1 MQGKQD
7 QFTMLKLSPSL
18 TQSDLR
24 LDRHA
29 LRMLLQ
35 RNLIASAM
43 HIFVAGLVAFVM
55 ASSVPVWRAVFFFL
69 LITSAIL
76 FQMAIARRHAEDAWS
91 DESFVS
97 IRRQFDV
104 SAIVV
109 GCMWG
114 FAGFCLFP
122 AGEPAKQ
129 LFLTFVMGGM
139 SLSAVGTQGM
149 RLLTC
154 YASIIPGM
162 TPLAVRYVMEPGSTG
177 LISGGLIF
185 AYIIVLVSL
194 ARKIND
200 FMLRAFKLQ
209 IEKDGLLQDLQAQ
222 AVEIEN
228 AKAEAEEANL
238 SKSRFLAQASH
249 DLRQPLH
256 AINLFIESL
265 PEAKTKAEEER
276 IIARVRQSLDVLT
289 KLFDSLLDV
298 TLLDTGGINIRTQ
311 VFRPTDIIREVVRD
325 FALVAEACSVE
336 LKVAPSSLAVKAD
349 PVLTR
354 RMLQNL
360 ISNAIRHSE
369 GGTVLIGCRRRGGM
383 VSIDVI
389 DNGAGIA
396 VADQTRVFSEFTR
409 LDSVRMGTE
418 SSPGLGLGLSIV
430 KRVADQLGL
439 HVHLI
444 SKPSKGSVFSIRG
457 FQRAKLDEAPARSR
471 PRPTPAG
478 LVDGASLF
486 VLDDDFDTLE
496 ATKLLLERWGCRVQ
510 ISQDWSDAMT
520 AEFDV
525 LICDYELSVE
535 VSGIDVVKRLRAKD
549 PNVAAVMI
557 SGNTSKDLRLAAEQ
571 LAIPLLHKPIR
582 PAQLRSALLNSLTRS
597 NEAA

>member
-1 MQGKQD
+1 
-7 QFTMLKLSPSL
+7 
-18 TQSDLR
+18 
-24 LDRHA
+24 
-29 LRMLLQ
+29 MLLG

-55 ASSVPVWRAVFFFL
+55 VGAVPIWRGVVFFV
-69 LITSAIL
+69 LISSTIT
-76 FQMAIARRHAEDAWS
+76 FQIVLAKRHADDAWS
-91 DESFVS
+91 DTVF
-97 IRRQFDV
+97 IRLQRQFDI
-104 SAIVV
+104 SAIIV
-109 GCMWG
+109 GGMWG

-122 AGEPAKQ
+122 ADDPAKQ

-149 RLLTC
+149 RLVTC
-154 YASIIPGM
+154 YSSIIPGM
-162 TPLAVRYVMEPGSTG
+162 TPLAVRYLLEPGNTG

-209 IEKDGLLQDLQAQ
+209 IEKDGLLQDVQAQ
-222 AVEIEN
+222 SIEIER

-298 TLLDTGGINIRTQ
+298 TLLDTGGINVRKQ
-311 VFRPTDIIREVVRD
+311 AFRPTDIIQEVARD
-325 FALVAEACSVE
+325 FALVAEACNVNLRVVPSALSV
-336 LKVAPSSLAVKAD
+336 AAD

-360 ISNAIRHSE
+360 VSNAIRHTE
-369 GGTVLIGCRRRGGM
+369 GGSVLIGCRRHNGT
-383 VSIDVI
+383 VSIDVV

-396 VADQTRVFSEFTR
+396 RVDQARVFSEFTR
-409 LDSVRMGTE
+409 LDSVRMGSE
-418 SSPGLGLGLSIV
+418 SAPGLGLGLSIV

-439 HVHLI
+439 TVHL
-444 SKPSKGSVFSIRG
+444 SSQLHKGSVFSIRG
-457 FQRAKLDEAPARSR
+457 FERVDDAQTPDPQRSKPVAS
-471 PRPTPAG
+471 G
-478 LVDGASLF
+478 LVAGAALF
-486 VLDDDFDTLE
+486 VLDDDADTLE
-496 ATKLLLERWGCRVQ
+496 ATKLLLERWGCEVQ
-510 ISQDWSDAMT
+510 TSQDWRV
-520 AEFDV
+520 AEQARFDV
-525 LICDYELSVE
+525 LICDYELSVD
-535 VSGIDVVKRLRAKD
+535 VSGIDVVKRLRAND
-549 PNVAAVMI
+549 PKLAAVMI
-557 SGNTSKDLRLAAEQ
+557 SGNTSKELRSSAEE

-597 NEAA
+597 NETA

>member
-1 MQGKQD
+1 M
-7 QFTMLKLSPSL
+7 FKLTAPA
-18 TQSDLR
+18 TPSDLKV
-24 LDRHA
+24 DRHA
-29 LRMLLQ
+29 LRMLLE

-55 ASSVPVWRAVFFFL
+55 IGAVPIWRSLFFFFL
-69 LITSAIL
+69 ISAAIIFQIL
-76 FQMAIARRHAEDAWS
+76 LAQRHAKADWQDED
-91 DESFVS
+91 FIS

-104 SAIVV
+104 SAVLV
-109 GCMWG
+109 GSMWG

-122 AGEPAKQ
+122 SGDPAKQ

-162 TPLAVRYVMEPGSTG
+162 TPLAVRYLLEPGAMSW
-177 LISGGLIF
+177 ISGGLIF
-185 AYIIVLVSL
+185 AYIVVLVSL

-209 IEKDGLLQDLQAQ
+209 IEKDGLLADVQAQ
-222 AVEIEN
+222 AEEIER

-298 TLLDTGGINIRTQ
+298 TLLDTGGINVRKQT
-311 VFRPTDIIREVVRD
+311 FRPTDIIREVARD
-325 FALVAEACSVE
+325 FALVAEACNVE
-336 LKVAPSSLAVKAD
+336 LRIAQSTLAVHAD

-369 GGTVLIGCRRRGGM
+369 GGIVLIGCRRRDGA

-396 VADQTRVFSEFTR
+396 LADQARVFSEFTR

-418 SSPGLGLGLSIV
+418 AAPGLGLGLSIV

-439 HVHLI
+439 AVHL
-444 SKPSKGSVFSIRG
+444 SSRPKRGSIFSIRG
-457 FQRAKLDEAPARSR
+457 FERAELDASVLKSQAK
-471 PRPTPAG
+471 PTAAG

-486 VLDDDFDTLE
+486 VLDDDLDTLE
-496 ATKLLLERWGCRVQ
+496 ATKLLLQRWGCRVQ
-510 ISQDWSDAMT
+510 TSDDWNDVMGAS
-520 AEFDV
+520 FDV
-525 LICDYELSVE
+525 LICDYELSVD
-535 VSGIDVVKRLRAKD
+535 VSGIDVVKKLRSKD
-549 PNVAAVMI
+549 PNLAAVMI
-557 SGNTSKDLRLAAEQ
+557 SGNTSKELRSAASDLS
-571 LAIPLLHKPIR
+571 IPLLHKPIR

-597 NEAA
+597 HEAA

>member
-1 MQGKQD
+1 
-7 QFTMLKLSPSL
+7 MLRFYPELAQ
-18 TQSDLR
+18 TDLR

-29 LRMLLQ
+29 LRMLLE
-35 RNLIASAM
+35 RSAIASAM

-55 ASSVPVWRAVFFFL
+55 ASSVPAWRAVFFFV
-69 LITSAIL
+69 IISAAIL
-76 FQMAIARRHAEDAWS
+76 FQMRIARRHAQEPWS
-91 DESFVS
+91 DDGFIE

-114 FAGFCLFP
+114 FCGFFLFP
-122 AGEPAKQ
+122 AGDPAKQ

-154 YASIIPGM
+154 YASIVPGM
-162 TPLAVRYVMEPGSTG
+162 TPLAARYLFEPGTTG

-209 IEKDGLLQDLQAQ
+209 IEKDGLLDSIRAQ
-222 AVEIEN
+222 SVEIEQ

-265 PEAKTKAEEER
+265 PEARTKAEEER

-298 TLLDTGGINIRTQ
+298 TLLDTGGINVRTQ
-311 VFRPTDIIREVVRD
+311 AFRPTDIIREVIRD
-325 FALVAEACSVE
+325 FALVAEACNVE
-336 LKVAPSSLAVKAD
+336 LRLVPSALVVEAD

-360 ISNAIRHSE
+360 VSNAIRHTE
-369 GGTVLIGCRRRGGM
+369 GGTVLVGCRRHDGQ
-383 VSIDVI
+383 VSIDIV
-389 DNGAGIA
+389 DNGAGIPL
-396 VADQTRVFSEFTR
+396 ADQKRVFTEFTR
-409 LDSVRMGTE
+409 LDSVRMG
-418 SSPGLGLGLSIV
+418 SSSAPGLGLGLSIV
-430 KRVADQLGL
+430 KRIADQLGL
-439 HVHLI
+439 SVHL
-444 SKPSKGSVFSIRG
+444 SSTPKSGSVFSIRG
-457 FQRAKLDEAPARSR
+457 FKMIAAQEIPARR
-471 PRPTPAG
+471 PDRPSQPG
-478 LVDGASLF
+478 LVNGAALF
-486 VLDDDFDTLE
+486 VLDDDADTLE
-496 ATKLLLERWGCRVQ
+496 ATKLLLERWGCKVET
-510 ISQDWSDAMT
+510 SQDWADVADAN
-520 AEFDV
+520 FDV

-535 VSGIDVVKRLRAKD
+535 ISGIDVIKSLRDQD
-549 PNVAAVMI
+549 PTLAAVMI
-557 SGNTSKDLRLAAEQ
+557 SGNTSKELRTAAEE

-582 PAQLRSALLNSLTRS
+582 PAQLRSALLNTLTRS

>member
-1 MQGKQD
+1 MFKFARRLAD
-7 QFTMLKLSPSL
+7 
-18 TQSDLR
+18 SDIR

-29 LRMLLQ
+29 LRMLLE

-43 HIFVAGLVAFVM
+43 HIAVAGLVAFVM
-55 ASSVPVWRAVFFFL
+55 ASSVPLWRAVAFFV
-69 LITSAIL
+69 LISAAIL
-76 FQMAIARRHAEDAWS
+76 FQMSLARQHAKRPWEDA
-91 DESFVS
+91 EFIH

-122 AGEPAKQ
+122 TGEPAKQ

-149 RLLTC
+149 RLITC

-162 TPLAVRYVMEPGSTG
+162 TPLAARYLLEPGATG

-185 AYIIVLVSL
+185 AYIVVLVSL

-200 FMLRAFKLQ
+200 FMLRAFRLQ
-209 IEKDGLLQDLQAQ
+209 IEKDGLLKDVQAQ
-222 AVEIEN
+222 AEEIER

-298 TLLDTGGINIRTQ
+298 TLLDTGGINVRKQ
-311 VFRPTDIIREVVRD
+311 AFRPTDIIQEVVRD

-336 LKVAPSSLAVKAD
+336 LRVVSSRLAVEAD

-369 GGTVLIGCRRRGGM
+369 GGVVLVGCRRRGPH

-396 VADQTRVFSEFTR
+396 LSDQSRVFAEFTR
-409 LDSVRMGTE
+409 LDAVRMGSE
-418 SSPGLGLGLSIV
+418 STPGLGLGLSIV

-439 HVHLI
+439 SVHL
-444 SKPSKGSVFSIRG
+444 SSRPKRGSVFSIRG
-457 FQRAKLDEAPARSR
+457 FERTQLDEQAQR
-471 PRPTPAG
+471 PGRGGPTSG
-478 LVDGASLF
+478 LVEGASLF
-486 VLDDDFDTLE
+486 VLDDDADTLD
-496 ATKLLLERWGCRVQ
+496 ATRLLLERWGCQVQ
-510 ISQDWSDAMT
+510 TSQDWRV
-520 AEFDV
+520 AEAARFDV
-525 LICDYELSVE
+525 LICDYELSVDT
-535 VSGIDVVKRLRAKD
+535 SGLDVVKSLRVKN
-549 PNVAAVMI
+549 PSLAAVMI
-557 SGNTSKDLRLAAEQ
+557 SGNTSKELRSAAEE

>member
-1 MQGKQD
+1 
-7 QFTMLKLSPSL
+7 MLRFSPEL
-18 TQSDLR
+18 AQTDLR
-24 LDRHA
+24 VDRHA
-29 LRMLLQ
+29 LRMLLE
-35 RNLIASAM
+35 RSAIASAM

-55 ASSVPVWRAVFFFL
+55 ASSVPAWRAVFFFV
-69 LITSAIL
+69 IISAAIL
-76 FQMAIARRHAEDAWS
+76 FQMRIARRYAKQPWS
-91 DESFVS
+91 DDAF
-97 IRRQFDV
+97 IRVRRRFDI

-114 FAGFCLFP
+114 FCGFFLFP
-122 AGEPAKQ
+122 AGDSAKQ

-149 RLLTC
+149 RLVTC
-154 YASIIPGM
+154 YASIVPGM
-162 TPLAVRYVMEPGSTG
+162 VPLAVRYLFEPGTTG

-209 IEKDGLLQDLQAQ
+209 IEKDGLLDNIRAQ
-222 AVEIEN
+222 ALEIEQ

-265 PEAKTKAEEER
+265 PEARTKAEEER

-311 VFRPTDIIREVVRD
+311 AFPPTDIIREVIRD
-325 FALVAEACSVE
+325 FALVAEACNVE
-336 LKVAPSSLAVKAD
+336 LRLVQSSLVVEAD

-360 ISNAIRHSE
+360 VSNAIRHTE
-369 GGTVLIGCRRRGGM
+369 GGTVLIGCRRRGGQIC
-383 VSIDVI
+383 IDIV
-389 DNGAGIA
+389 DNGAGIPR
-396 VADQTRVFSEFTR
+396 ADQQRVFTEFTR
-409 LDSVRMGTE
+409 LDSVRMG
-418 SSPGLGLGLSIV
+418 SGSAPGLGLGLSIV

-439 HVHLI
+439 TVHL
-444 SKPSKGSVFSIRG
+444 SSQPKQGSIFSIRG
-457 FQRAKLDEAPARSR
+457 FKMADAHAVRERRTER
-471 PRPTPAG
+471 PPQPG
-478 LVDGASLF
+478 LVSGASLF
-486 VLDDDFDTLE
+486 VLDDDADTLE
-496 ATKLLLERWGCRVQ
+496 ATKLLLQRWGCVVET
-510 ISQDWSDAMT
+510 SQDWNDA
-520 AEFDV
+520 AKARFDV
-525 LICDYELSVE
+525 LICDYELSVD
-535 VSGIDVVKRLRAKD
+535 VSGIDVIKTLRNQD
-549 PNVAAVMI
+549 PNLAAVMI
-557 SGNTSKDLRLAAEQ
+557 SGNTSNELRMAAEQ

-597 NEAA
+597 NESA

>member
-1 MQGKQD
+1 
-7 QFTMLKLSPSL
+7 MLKLSPPQL
-18 TQSDLR
+18 DSDIR

-29 LRMLLQ
+29 LRMLLD
-35 RNLIASAM
+35 RILIASAM

-55 ASSVPVWRAVFFFL
+55 ASSVPVWRSLLFFV
-69 LITSAIL
+69 LISSAIL
-76 FQMAIARRHAEDAWS
+76 FQVSLARRYAESEWR
-91 DESFVS
+91 DEEFAE
-97 IRRQFDV
+97 IRRQFDI

-109 GCMWG
+109 GSMWG

-122 AGEPAKQ
+122 TGEPGKQ

-149 RLLTC
+149 RLITC

-162 TPLAVRYVMEPGSTG
+162 TPLAARYLFEPGTTG

-185 AYIIVLVSL
+185 AYIVVLVSL

-209 IEKDGLLQDLQAQ
+209 IEKDSLLESIRAQ
-222 AVEIEN
+222 SEQIEL

-276 IIARVRQSLDVLT
+276 IVARVRQSLDVLT

-298 TLLDTGGINIRTQ
+298 TLLDTGGINIRKQ

-325 FALVAEACSVE
+325 FTLVAEACNVE
-336 LKVAPSSLAVKAD
+336 LRVVPSALGVDAD

-360 ISNAIRHSE
+360 VSNAIRHSE
-369 GGTVLIGCRRRGGM
+369 GGAVLVGCRRRGGEL
-383 VSIDVI
+383 SIDIV

-396 VADQTRVFSEFTR
+396 VPDQNRVFSEFTR
-409 LDSVRMGTE
+409 LDSVRMGSE
-418 SSPGLGLGLSIV
+418 STPGLGLGLSIV

-439 HVHLI
+439 SVHL
-444 SKPSKGSVFSIRG
+444 SSVPDKGSIFSIRG
-457 FQRAKLDEAPARSR
+457 FKTVTLPDVGFQQND
-471 PRPTPAG
+471 RPTTAG
-478 LVDGASLF
+478 LVEGASLF
-486 VLDDDFDTLE
+486 VLDDDADTLE
-496 ATKLLLERWGCRVQ
+496 ATKLLLERWGCQVET
-510 ISQDWSDAMT
+510 SQDWNN
-520 AEFDV
+520 
-525 LICDYELSVE
+525 
-535 VSGIDVVKRLRAKD
+535 AK
-549 PNVAAVMI
+549 
-557 SGNTSKDLRLAAEQ
+557 
-571 LAIPLLHKPIR
+571 
-582 PAQLRSALLNSLTRS
+582 
-597 NEAA
+597 

>member
-1 MQGKQD
+1 
-7 QFTMLKLSPSL
+7 MLRFSPEL
-18 TQSDLR
+18 AQTDLR

-29 LRMLLQ
+29 LRMLLE
-35 RNLIASAM
+35 RSAIASAM

-55 ASSVPVWRAVFFFL
+55 ASSVPAWRAVFFFV
-69 LITSAIL
+69 IISAAIL
-76 FQMAIARRHAEDAWS
+76 FQMRIARRHAQEPWS
-91 DESFVS
+91 DDGFIE

-114 FAGFCLFP
+114 FCGFFLFP
-122 AGEPAKQ
+122 AGDPAKQ

-154 YASIIPGM
+154 YASIVPGM
-162 TPLAVRYVMEPGSTG
+162 TPLAARYLFEPGTTG

-209 IEKDGLLQDLQAQ
+209 IEKDGLLDSIRAQ
-222 AVEIEN
+222 SVEIEQ

-265 PEAKTKAEEER
+265 PEARTKAEEER

-298 TLLDTGGINIRTQ
+298 TLLDTGGINVRTQ
-311 VFRPTDIIREVVRD
+311 AFRPTDIIREVIRD
-325 FALVAEACSVE
+325 FALVAEACNVE
-336 LKVAPSSLAVKAD
+336 LRLVPSALVVEAD

-360 ISNAIRHSE
+360 VSNAIRHTE
-369 GGTVLIGCRRRGGM
+369 GGAVLVGCRRHDGQ
-383 VSIDVI
+383 VSIDIV
-389 DNGAGIA
+389 DNGAGIPL
-396 VADQTRVFSEFTR
+396 ADQKRVFTEFTR
-409 LDSVRMGTE
+409 LDSVRMG
-418 SSPGLGLGLSIV
+418 SSSAPGLGLGLSIV
-430 KRVADQLGL
+430 KRIADQLGL
-439 HVHLI
+439 SVHL
-444 SKPSKGSVFSIRG
+444 SSTPKSGSVFSIRG
-457 FQRAKLDEAPARSR
+457 FKMIAAQEIPARHSDR
-471 PRPTPAG
+471 PSQPG
-478 LVDGASLF
+478 LVNGAALF
-486 VLDDDFDTLE
+486 VLDDDADTLE
-496 ATKLLLERWGCRVQ
+496 ATKLLLERWGCKVET
-510 ISQDWSDAMT
+510 SQDWADVADAS
-520 AEFDV
+520 FDV

-535 VSGIDVVKRLRAKD
+535 ISGIDVIKSLRDQD
-549 PNVAAVMI
+549 PTLAAVMI
-557 SGNTSKDLRLAAEQ
+557 SGNTSKELRTAAEE

-582 PAQLRSALLNSLTRS
+582 PAQLRSALLNTLTRS

>member
-1 MQGKQD
+1 M
-7 QFTMLKLSPSL
+7 FALSAPM
-18 TQSDLR
+18 TESDLK

-29 LRMLLQ
+29 LRMLLE
-35 RNLIASAM
+35 RNLIASVM

-55 ASSVPVWRAVFFFL
+55 VGEVPLWRSVFFFV
-69 LITSAIL
+69 IISSTII
-76 FQMAIARRHAEDAWS
+76 FQMILATRHAKADWQ
-91 DESFVS
+91 DGDFVS

-104 SAIVV
+104 SAMLV
-109 GCMWG
+109 GSMWG

-122 AGEPAKQ
+122 AGDPAKQ

-162 TPLAVRYVMEPGSTG
+162 TPLAARYLLEPGSTS

-185 AYIIVLVSL
+185 AYIVVLVSL

-209 IEKDGLLQDLQAQ
+209 IEKDGLLADVQAQ
-222 AVEIEN
+222 SEEIEL

-298 TLLDTGGINIRTQ
+298 TLLDTGGINVRKTA
-311 VFRPTDIIREVVRD
+311 FRPTDIIQEVARD
-325 FALVAEACSVE
+325 FALVAEACSVK
-336 LKVAPSSLAVKAD
+336 LKVVPSALAVEAD

-369 GGTVLIGCRRRGGM
+369 GGVVLIGCRRRGKT
-383 VSIDVI
+383 VSIDVV

-396 VADQTRVFSEFTR
+396 LADQARVFSEFTR

-418 SSPGLGLGLSIV
+418 ASPGLGLGLSIV

-439 HVHLI
+439 TVHLA
-444 SKPSKGSVFSIRG
+444 SRPNKGSIFSIRG
-457 FQRAKLDEAPARSR
+457 FGRTELADDVQVKR
-471 PRPTPAG
+471 PKSPSAG

-486 VLDDDFDTLE
+486 VLDDDLDTLE
-496 ATKLLLERWGCRVQ
+496 ATKLLLQRWGCRVQ
-510 ISQDWSDAMT
+510 TSDDWHDVLDAS
-520 AEFDV
+520 FDV
-525 LICDYELSVE
+525 LICDYELSVD
-535 VSGIDVVKRLRAKD
+535 VSGIDVIKKLRTGNPD
-549 PNVAAVMI
+549 LAAVMI
-557 SGNTSKDLRLAAEQ
+557 SGNTSKELRSAAADLSV
-571 LAIPLLHKPIR
+571 PLLHKPIR

-597 NEAA
+597 HEAA

>member
-1 MQGKQD
+1 
-7 QFTMLKLSPSL
+7 MLKLSPPQL
-18 TQSDLR
+18 DADIR

-29 LRMLLQ
+29 LRMLLD

-55 ASSVPVWRAVFFFL
+55 ASSVPVWRSLFFFV
-69 LITSAIL
+69 LISGAIL
-76 FQMAIARRHAEDAWS
+76 FQMSLARRYAKSEWHDAEFIA
-91 DESFVS
+91 V
-97 IRRQFDV
+97 RRQFDV
-104 SAIVV
+104 SAIIV

-122 AGEPAKQ
+122 SGEPAKQ
-129 LFLTFVMGGM
+129 IFLTFVMGGM

-149 RLLTC
+149 RLITC

-162 TPLAVRYVMEPGSTG
+162 TPLAARYLFEPGTNG

-185 AYIIVLVSL
+185 AYIVVLVSL

-209 IEKDGLLQDLQAQ
+209 IEKDSLLESIRAQ
-222 AVEIEN
+222 SEEIEL

-265 PEAKTKAEEER
+265 PEAKTKAEEKR
-276 IIARVRQSLDVLT
+276 IITRVRQSLDVLT

-311 VFRPTDIIREVVRD
+311 VFRPTDIIREVARD
-325 FALVAEACSVE
+325 FALVAEACNVE
-336 LKVAPSSLAVKAD
+336 LRVVPSSLGVDAD

-360 ISNAIRHSE
+360 VSNAIRHSE
-369 GGTVLIGCRRRGGM
+369 GGTVLVGCRRRGGEL
-383 VSIDVI
+383 SIDIV

-396 VADQTRVFSEFTR
+396 LADQNRVFSEFTR
-409 LDSVRMGTE
+409 LDTVRMGSGST
-418 SSPGLGLGLSIV
+418 PGLGLGLSIV

-439 HVHLI
+439 SVHL
-444 SKPSKGSVFSIRG
+444 SSVPDKGSIFSIRG
-457 FQRAKLDEAPARSR
+457 FKIVTVPGATVRQNDRPA
-471 PRPTPAG
+471 TVG
-478 LVDGASLF
+478 LVEGASLF
-486 VLDDDFDTLE
+486 VLDDDADTLE
-496 ATKLLLERWGCRVQ
+496 ATKLLLERWGCQVET
-510 ISQDWSDAMT
+510 SQDWNRAKSMNY
-520 AEFDV
+520 DV
-525 LICDYELSVE
+525 LICDYELSVD
-535 VSGIDVVKRLRAKD
+535 VSGIDVVKTLRAQD
-549 PNVAAVMI
+549 PDLAVVMI
-557 SGNTSKDLRLAAEQ
+557 SGNTSKELRSAADDLT
-571 LAIPLLHKPIR
+571 IPLLHKPIR
-582 PAQLRSALLNSLTRS
+582 PAQLRSALLNSLSRS
-597 NEAA
+597 PEPT

>member
-1 MQGKQD
+1 
-7 QFTMLKLSPSL
+7 MLKLSAPL
-18 TQSDLR
+18 TQSNLK

-29 LRMLLQ
+29 LRMLLE

-55 ASSVPVWRAVFFFL
+55 VGSVPIWRAVFFFV
-69 LITSAIL
+69 LISSTIT
-76 FQMAIARRHAEDAWS
+76 FQMVLATRQAKEDWS
-91 DESFVS
+91 DDEFIAV
-97 IRRQFDV
+97 RRQFDV
-104 SAIVV
+104 SAMLV
-109 GCMWG
+109 GTMWG
-114 FAGFCLFP
+114 FAGFFLFP
-122 AGEPAKQ
+122 SGDPAKQ

-162 TPLAVRYVMEPGSTG
+162 TPLATRYLLEPGSTG

-185 AYIIVLVSL
+185 AYIVVLVSL

-209 IEKDGLLQDLQAQ
+209 IEKDGLLADVQAQ
-222 AVEIEN
+222 SEEIER

-298 TLLDTGGINIRTQ
+298 TLLDTGGINIRKQ
-311 VFRPTDIIREVVRD
+311 AFRPTDIIQEVARD
-325 FALVAEACSVE
+325 FALVAEACSVR
-336 LKVAPSSLAVKAD
+336 LKVVPSALAVEAD

-369 GGTVLIGCRRRGGM
+369 GGVVLIGCRRRGKS
-383 VSIDVI
+383 VSIDVV

-396 VADQTRVFSEFTR
+396 LADQRRVFSEFTR
-409 LDSVRMGTE
+409 LDSVRMGSE
-418 SSPGLGLGLSIV
+418 ASPGLGLGLSIV

-439 HVHLI
+439 TVHLA
-444 SKPSKGSVFSIRG
+444 SRPNKGSVFSIRG
-457 FQRAKLDEAPARSR
+457 FERTDPEKDLPPTRSKPAS
-471 PRPTPAG
+471 TG
-478 LVDGASLF
+478 LVSGASLF
-486 VLDDDFDTLE
+486 VLDDDLDTLE
-496 ATKLLLERWGCRVQ
+496 ATKLLLQRWGCEVQ
-510 ISQDWSDAMT
+510 TSGDWNDVIDAS
-520 AEFDV
+520 FDV
-525 LICDYELSVE
+525 LICDYELSVD
-535 VSGIDVVKRLRAKD
+535 VSGIDVIRKLRAED
-549 PNVAAVMI
+549 PNLAAVMI
-557 SGNTSKDLRLAAEQ
+557 SGNTSKELRLAAAD
-571 LAIPLLHKPIR
+571 LAVPLLHKPIR

-597 NEAA
+597 HEAA

>member
-1 MQGKQD
+1 
-7 QFTMLKLSPSL
+7 MLKLAPRL
-18 TQSDLR
+18 VDTDIR

-29 LRMLLQ
+29 LRMLLE

-43 HIFVAGLVAFVM
+43 HILVAGLVAFVM
-55 ASSVPVWRAVFFFL
+55 ASSVPLWRAVAFFV
-69 LITSAIL
+69 LISSAIL
-76 FQMAIARRHAEDAWS
+76 FQMSLARRHATRSWTD
-91 DESFVS
+91 DEFAH

-149 RLLTC
+149 RLITC
-154 YASIIPGM
+154 YASIVPGM
-162 TPLAVRYVMEPGSTG
+162 TPLAVRYLLEPGTTG

-200 FMLRAFKLQ
+200 FMLRAFRLQ
-209 IEKDGLLQDLQAQ
+209 IEKDELLKDVQAQ
-222 AVEIEN
+222 AVEIEQ

-265 PEAKTKAEEER
+265 PEARTKAEEER

-298 TLLDTGGINIRTQ
+298 TLLDTGGINVRKQ
-311 VFRPTDIIREVVRD
+311 AFRPTDIIQEVVRD

-336 LKVAPSSLAVKAD
+336 LRVVPSQLAVEAD

-369 GGTVLIGCRRRGGM
+369 GGTVLVGCRRRGQH

-396 VADQTRVFSEFTR
+396 LADQRRVFSEFTR
-409 LDSVRMGTE
+409 LDSVRMGSE
-418 SSPGLGLGLSIV
+418 STPGLGLGLSIV
-430 KRVADQLGL
+430 KRVADQLGVN
-439 HVHLI
+439 VHL
-444 SKPSKGSVFSIRG
+444 SSEPKKGSLFSIRG
-457 FQRAKLDEAPARSR
+457 FQRTTLDQHAQRQSGRAS
-471 PRPTPAG
+471 ASG
-478 LVDGASLF
+478 LVEGASLF
-486 VLDDDFDTLE
+486 VLDDDADTLE
-496 ATKLLLERWGCRVQ
+496 ATRLLLERWGCRVQ
-510 ISQDWSDAMT
+510 TSQDWRDAE
-520 AEFDV
+520 AAKFDV
-525 LICDYELSVE
+525 LICDYELSVD
-535 VSGIDVVKRLRAKD
+535 VSGIEVVSSLRAKN
-549 PNVAAVMI
+549 PNLAAVMI
-557 SGNTSKDLRLAAEQ
+557 SGNTSKELRSAAEE

-582 PAQLRSALLNSLTRS
+582 PAQLRSAMLNSLSRS

>member
-1 MQGKQD
+1 
-7 QFTMLKLSPSL
+7 MLKFTPPIAG
-18 TQSDLR
+18 TDIR

-29 LRMLLQ
+29 LRMLLE

-43 HIFVAGLVAFVM
+43 HIVVAGIVAFVM
-55 ASSVPVWRAVFFFL
+55 ASSVPVWRAVAFFV
-69 LITSAIL
+69 LISAAIL
-76 FQMAIARRHAEDAWS
+76 FQMSLARQHAKRAWS
-91 DESFVS
+91 DAEFIH

-149 RLLTC
+149 RLITC
-154 YASIIPGM
+154 YASIVPGM
-162 TPLAVRYVMEPGSTG
+162 TPLAVRYLFEPGSTG
-177 LISGGLIF
+177 LISGGLVF

-200 FMLRAFKLQ
+200 FMLRAFRLQ
-209 IEKDGLLQDLQAQ
+209 IEKDGLLKDVQAQ
-222 AVEIEN
+222 SEEIEK

-265 PEAKTKAEEER
+265 PEAKTKAEEDR

-298 TLLDTGGINIRTQ
+298 TLLDTGGINVRKQ
-311 VFRPTDIIREVVRD
+311 AFRPTDIIQEVIRD
-325 FALVAEACSVE
+325 FALVAEACAVE
-336 LKVAPSSLAVKAD
+336 LRVVPSQVAVEAD

-369 GGTVLIGCRRRGGM
+369 GGAVLVGCRRHGPH

-409 LDSVRMGTE
+409 LDAVRMGAE
-418 SSPGLGLGLSIV
+418 STPGLGLGLSIV

-439 HVHLI
+439 SVHL
-444 SKPSKGSVFSIRG
+444 SSQPNKGSVFSIRG
-457 FQRAKLDEAPARSR
+457 FRRTELDQHAQRRGGR
-471 PRPTPAG
+471 PSATG

-486 VLDDDFDTLE
+486 VLDDDADTLE
-496 ATKLLLERWGCRVQ
+496 ATRLLLERWGCQVQ
-510 ISQDWSDAMT
+510 TSQDWRDAE
-520 AEFDV
+520 AARFDV
-525 LICDYELSVE
+525 LICDYELSVD
-535 VSGIDVVKRLRAKD
+535 VSGIDVVKSLRARNRD
-549 PNVAAVMI
+549 VAAVMI
-557 SGNTSKDLRLAAEQ
+557 SGNTSKELRSAADE

-582 PAQLRSALLNSLTRS
+582 PAQLRSALLNSLSRS

>member
-1 MQGKQD
+1 
-7 QFTMLKLSPSL
+7 MLKFSPPSVD
-18 TQSDLR
+18 TDIR

-29 LRMLLQ
+29 LRMLLD

-43 HIFVAGLVAFVM
+43 HILVAALVGFVM
-55 ASSVPVWRAVFFFL
+55 ASSVPVWRSIFFFV
-69 LITSAIL
+69 LISGAIL
-76 FQMAIARRHAEDAWS
+76 FQMSLARRHATNAWS
-91 DESFVS
+91 DAEFVAV
-97 IRRQFDV
+97 RRQFDIA
-104 SAIVV
+104 AIGV

-122 AGEPAKQ
+122 AGDPAKQ

-149 RLLTC
+149 RLVTC
-154 YASIIPGM
+154 YASIVPGM
-162 TPLAVRYVMEPGSTG
+162 TPLAARYLLEPGTTG

-209 IEKDGLLQDLQAQ
+209 IEKDGLLESIRAQ
-222 AVEIEN
+222 SEEIEN
-228 AKAEAEEANL
+228 AKADAEEANL

-311 VFRPTDIIREVVRD
+311 SFRPTDIIREVARD
-325 FALVAEACSVE
+325 FALVAEACNVE
-336 LKVAPSSLAVKAD
+336 LRVVPSALGVTAD

-360 ISNAIRHSE
+360 MSNAIRHSE
-369 GGTVLIGCRRRGGM
+369 GGTVLVGCRRRGEKLS
-383 VSIDVI
+383 VDIV

-396 VADQTRVFSEFTR
+396 LADQSRVFSEFTR
-409 LDSVRMGTE
+409 LDSVRMGSGST
-418 SSPGLGLGLSIV
+418 PGLGLGLSIV

-439 HVHLI
+439 SVHL
-444 SKPSKGSVFSIRG
+444 SSVPNKGSVFSIRG
-457 FQRAKLDEAPARSR
+457 FTRVTLQDVDVHQNERPAA
-471 PRPTPAG
+471 AG
-478 LVDGASLF
+478 LVDGAALF
-486 VLDDDFDTLE
+486 VLDDDADTLE
-496 ATKLLLERWGCRVQ
+496 ATKLLLERWGCQVKT
-510 ISQDWSDAMT
+510 SQDWNDAKDMNY
-520 AEFDV
+520 DV
-525 LICDYELSVE
+525 LICDYELSVD
-535 VSGIDVVKRLRAKD
+535 VSGIDVVQTLRERD
-549 PNVAAVMI
+549 PNFAAVII
-557 SGNTSKDLRLAAEQ
+557 SGNTSKDLRMAADE

-582 PAQLRSALLNSLTRS
+582 PAQLRSALLNSLSRS
-597 NEAA
+597 HETA

>member
-1 MQGKQD
+1 
-7 QFTMLKLSPSL
+7 MLRFSPEL
-18 TQSDLR
+18 AQTDLR

-29 LRMLLQ
+29 LRMLLE
-35 RNLIASAM
+35 RSAIASAM

-55 ASSVPVWRAVFFFL
+55 ASSVPAWRAVFFFV
-69 LITSAIL
+69 IISAAIL
-76 FQMAIARRHAEDAWS
+76 FQMRIARRHAQEPWS
-91 DESFVS
+91 DDGFIE

-114 FAGFCLFP
+114 FCGFFLFP
-122 AGEPAKQ
+122 AGDPAKQ

-154 YASIIPGM
+154 YASIVPGM
-162 TPLAVRYVMEPGSTG
+162 TPLAARYLFEPGTTG

-209 IEKDGLLQDLQAQ
+209 IEKDGLLDSIRAQ
-222 AVEIEN
+222 SVEIEQ

-265 PEAKTKAEEER
+265 PEARTKAEEER

-298 TLLDTGGINIRTQ
+298 TLLDTGGINVRTQ
-311 VFRPTDIIREVVRD
+311 AFRPTDIIREVIRD
-325 FALVAEACSVE
+325 FALVAEACNVE
-336 LKVAPSSLAVKAD
+336 LRLVPSALVVEAD

-360 ISNAIRHSE
+360 VSNAIRHTE
-369 GGTVLIGCRRRGGM
+369 GGAVLVGCRRHDGQ
-383 VSIDVI
+383 VSIDIV
-389 DNGAGIA
+389 DNGAGIPL
-396 VADQTRVFSEFTR
+396 ADQKRVFTEFTR
-409 LDSVRMGTE
+409 LDSVRMG
-418 SSPGLGLGLSIV
+418 SSSAPGLGLGLSIV
-430 KRVADQLGL
+430 KRIADQLGL
-439 HVHLI
+439 SVHL
-444 SKPSKGSVFSIRG
+444 SSTPKSGSVFSIRG
-457 FQRAKLDEAPARSR
+457 FKMIAAQEV
-471 PRPTPAG
+471 PAG
-478 LVDGASLF
+478 RPDRPSQPGLVNGAALF
-486 VLDDDFDTLE
+486 VLDDDADTLE
-496 ATKLLLERWGCRVQ
+496 ATKLLLERWGCKVET
-510 ISQDWSDAMT
+510 SQDWADVADAS
-520 AEFDV
+520 FDV

-535 VSGIDVVKRLRAKD
+535 ISGIDVIKSLRDQD
-549 PNVAAVMI
+549 PTLAAVMI
-557 SGNTSKDLRLAAEQ
+557 SGNTSKELRTAAEE

-582 PAQLRSALLNSLTRS
+582 PAQLRSALLNTLTRS

>member
-1 MQGKQD
+1 
-7 QFTMLKLSPSL
+7 MLKLSPPL
-18 TQSDLR
+18 TPSDLR

-29 LRMLLQ
+29 LRMLLE

-55 ASSVPVWRAVFFFL
+55 ASSVPTWRAVVFFV
-69 LITSAIL
+69 LISFAIL
-76 FQMAIARRHAEDAWS
+76 FQMSLANRHAKSEWNDA
-91 DESFVS
+91 SFIA

-109 GCMWG
+109 GVMWG
-114 FAGFCLFP
+114 FSGFCLFP
-122 AGEPAKQ
+122 AGDPAKQ

-162 TPLAVRYVMEPGSTG
+162 TPLAARYFFEPGTTS
-177 LISGGLIF
+177 LISGGLIA
-185 AYIIVLVSL
+185 AYIVVLVSL

-200 FMLRAFKLQ
+200 FMLRAFRLQ
-209 IEKDGLLQDLQAQ
+209 IEKDELLKDVQAQ
-222 AVEIEN
+222 AGEIER

-265 PEAKTKAEEER
+265 PEAKTKAEEAR
-276 IIARVRQSLDVLT
+276 ILARVRQSLDVLT

-298 TLLDTGGINIRTQ
+298 TLLDTGGINIRPR
-311 VFRPTDIIREVVRD
+311 VFRPTDIINEVARD
-325 FALVAEACSVE
+325 FALVAEACNVE
-336 LKVAPSSLAVKAD
+336 LKVAPSALGVEAD
-349 PVLTR
+349 PMLTR

-369 GGTVLIGCRRRGGM
+369 GGVVLIGCRRRDGR

-396 VADQTRVFSEFTR
+396 MADQARVFSEFTR
-409 LDSVRMGTE
+409 LDSVRMGSE

-439 HVHLI
+439 TVHL
-444 SKPSKGSVFSIRG
+444 SSAPNKGSVFSIRG
-457 FQRAKLDEAPARSR
+457 FKRVELDEDAPQAR
-471 PRPTPAG
+471 PQPAPVG

-486 VLDDDFDTLE
+486 VLDDDADTLE
-496 ATKLLLERWGCRVQ
+496 ATKMLLERWGCRVET
-510 ISQDWSDAMT
+510 SQDWTKAQR
-520 AEFDV
+520 AQFDV
-525 LICDYELSVE
+525 LICDYELSVAA
-535 VSGIDVVKRLRAKD
+535 SGIDVVKSLRAENPDLK
-549 PNVAAVMI
+549 AVMI
-557 SGNTSKDLRLAAEQ
+557 SGNTSKELRTAADE

>member
-1 MQGKQD
+1 
-7 QFTMLKLSPSL
+7 MLQLSRPLSQ
-18 TQSDLR
+18 TNIR

-29 LRMLLQ
+29 LRMLLE
-35 RNLIASAM
+35 RNLIASVM

-55 ASSVPVWRAVFFFL
+55 LGSVPTWRLVFFFV
-69 LITSAIL
+69 IISAAIV
-76 FQMAIARRHAEDAWS
+76 FQMSLASRHAKSEWS
-91 DESFVS
+91 DTSFVN

-104 SAIVV
+104 SAIIV
-109 GCMWG
+109 GGMWG

-122 AGEPAKQ
+122 TGEPAKQ

-162 TPLAVRYVMEPGSTG
+162 TPLAVRYLVEPGNTG
-177 LISGGLIF
+177 FISGGLIF
-185 AYIIVLVSL
+185 AFIVVLVSL

-209 IEKDGLLQDLQAQ
+209 IEKDGLLHDLQAQ
-222 AVEIEN
+222 ADEIER
-228 AKAEAEEANL
+228 AKAEAEKANL

-276 IIARVRQSLDVLT
+276 ILTRVRQSLDVLT

-298 TLLDTGGINIRTQ
+298 TLLDTGGINVRKQ
-311 VFRPTDIIREVVRD
+311 VFRPTDLIQEVALD
-325 FALVAEACSVE
+325 FALVAEACNVE
-336 LKVAPSSLAVKAD
+336 LRVVPSAIGVEAD

-369 GGTVLIGCRRRGGM
+369 GGAVLIGCRRRDGEI
-383 VSIDVI
+383 SIDVV

-396 VADQTRVFSEFTR
+396 LEDQARVFSEFTR
-409 LDSVRMGTE
+409 LDVVRMGSE

-430 KRVADQLGL
+430 QRVADQLGL
-439 HVHLI
+439 SVHL
-444 SKPSKGSVFSIRG
+444 SSQPKKGSVFSIRG
-457 FQRAKLDEAPARSR
+457 FTRAELVGSAKTMR
-471 PRPTPAG
+471 PKSTASG
-478 LVDGASLF
+478 LVAGASLF
-486 VLDDDFDTLE
+486 VLDDDADTLE
-496 ATKLLLERWGCRVQ
+496 ATKLLLERWGCHVQ
-510 ISQDWSDAMT
+510 TSQDWRAVDDAR
-520 AEFDV
+520 FDV
-525 LICDYELSVE
+525 LICDYELSVD
-535 VSGIDVVKRLRAKD
+535 VSGIDVVNRLRGKHPD
-549 PNVAAVMI
+549 LAAVMI
-557 SGNTSKDLRLAAEQ
+557 SGNTSKELRASAEG

-582 PAQLRSALLNSLTRS
+582 PAQLRSALLNALLQSHET
-597 NEAA
+597 A

>member
-1 MQGKQD
+1 
-7 QFTMLKLSPSL
+7 MLKLSPPSVD
-18 TQSDLR
+18 TDIR

-29 LRMLLQ
+29 LRMLLD

-43 HIFVAGLVAFVM
+43 HIFVAALVAFVT
-55 ASSVPVWRAVFFFL
+55 ASSVPAWRSVLFFV

-76 FQMAIARRHAEDAWS
+76 FQMSLARRHATNEWS
-91 DESFVS
+91 DEEFIAV
-97 IRRQFDV
+97 RRQFDIA
-104 SAIVV
+104 AIVV
-109 GCMWG
+109 GGMWG

-122 AGEPAKQ
+122 SGEPAKQ

-162 TPLAVRYVMEPGSTG
+162 TPLAARYLFEPGSTG

-209 IEKDGLLQDLQAQ
+209 IEKDGLLESIRAQ
-222 AVEIEN
+222 SAEIEL
-228 AKAEAEEANL
+228 AKADAEEANL

-298 TLLDTGGINIRTQ
+298 TLLDTGGIN
-311 VFRPTDIIREVVRD
+311 VHAKAFRPTSIILEVVRD
-325 FALVAEACSVE
+325 FALVADACNVE
-336 LKVAPSSLAVKAD
+336 LKVVPSSLAVEAD

-360 ISNAIRHSE
+360 VSNAIRHSE
-369 GGTVLIGCRRRGGM
+369 GGTVLVGCRRRGGEL
-383 VSIDVI
+383 SIDIV

-396 VADQTRVFSEFTR
+396 RADQARVFSEFTR
-409 LDSVRMGTE
+409 LDSVRMGAGST
-418 SSPGLGLGLSIV
+418 PGLGLGLSIV
-430 KRVADQLGL
+430 KRVASQLGL
-439 HVHLI
+439 SVHL
-444 SKPSKGSVFSIRG
+444 SSEPDKGSIFSIRG
-457 FQRAKLDEAPARSR
+457 FKTVTMEAASSHPPER
-471 PRPTPAG
+471 PQTTG
-478 LVDGASLF
+478 LVDGAALF
-486 VLDDDFDTLE
+486 VLDDDADTLE
-496 ATKLLLERWGCRVQ
+496 ATKLLLERWGCQVET
-510 ISQDWSDAMT
+510 SQDWNDVKT
-520 AEFDV
+520 KTFDV

-535 VSGIDVVKRLRAKD
+535 VSGIDVVKTLRQQD
-549 PNVAAVMI
+549 PSLAAVMI
-557 SGNTSKDLRLAAEQ
+557 SGNTSKELRSAAEE

-582 PAQLRSALLNSLTRS
+582 PAQLRSALLNTLTRS
-597 NEAA
+597 HESA

>member
-1 MQGKQD
+1 M
-7 QFTMLKLSPSL
+7 TMLAQSPPL
-18 TQSDLR
+18 TQTDLR

-29 LRMLLQ
+29 LRMLLD

-43 HIFVAGLVAFVM
+43 HIFVAALIAFVM
-55 ASSVPVWRAVFFFL
+55 ASSVSAWRSVFFFV
-69 LITSAIL
+69 LISSAIV
-76 FQMAIARRHAEDAWS
+76 FQVSLARRHAKSEWR
-91 DESFVS
+91 DEEFVEV
-97 IRRQFDV
+97 RRQFDV
-104 SAIVV
+104 SAIIV

-122 AGEPAKQ
+122 AGDPAKQ

-149 RLLTC
+149 RLVTC

-162 TPLAVRYVMEPGSTG
+162 TPLAIRYLFEPGTTG

-185 AYIIVLVSL
+185 AYVIVLVSL

-209 IEKDGLLQDLQAQ
+209 IEKDGLLDSIRAQ
-222 AVEIEN
+222 SEEIEI
-228 AKAEAEEANL
+228 AKAEAEDANL

-311 VFRPTDIIREVVRD
+311 VFRPTDIIREVARD
-325 FALVAEACSVE
+325 FALVADACNVE
-336 LKVAPSSLAVKAD
+336 LRIAPSALGVDTD

-360 ISNAIRHSE
+360 VSNAIRHSE
-369 GGTVLIGCRRRGGM
+369 GGTVLVGCRRRGGEL
-383 VSIDVI
+383 SIEIV

-396 VADQTRVFSEFTR
+396 LADQSRVYHEFTR
-409 LDSVRMGTE
+409 LDSVRMGSGST
-418 SSPGLGLGLSIV
+418 PGLGLGLSIV
-430 KRVADQLGL
+430 RRIADQLGL
-439 HVHLI
+439 SVHL
-444 SKPSKGSVFSIRG
+444 SSVPERGSIFSVRG
-457 FQRAKLDEAPARSR
+457 FKMAAIEAADARQSERPAA
-471 PRPTPAG
+471 AG
-478 LVDGASLF
+478 LVDGAALF
-486 VLDDDFDTLE
+486 VLDDDADTLE
-496 ATKLLLERWGCRVQ
+496 ATKLLLERWGCVVET
-510 ISQDWSDAMT
+510 SQDWNDASRMNY
-520 AEFDV
+520 DV
-525 LICDYELSVE
+525 LICDYELSVD
-535 VSGIDVVKRLRAKD
+535 VSGIEVVKTLRAQN
-549 PNVAAVMI
+549 PNLAAVMI
-557 SGNTSKDLRLAAEQ
+557 SGNTSKELRIAADE

>member
-1 MQGKQD
+1 
-7 QFTMLKLSPSL
+7 MLRFSPEL
-18 TQSDLR
+18 AQTDLR

-29 LRMLLQ
+29 LRMLLE
-35 RNLIASAM
+35 RSAIASAM

-55 ASSVPVWRAVFFFL
+55 ASSVPAWRAVFFFV
-69 LITSAIL
+69 IISAAIL
-76 FQMAIARRHAEDAWS
+76 FQMRIARRHAQEPWS
-91 DESFVS
+91 DDGFIE

-114 FAGFCLFP
+114 FCGFFLFP
-122 AGEPAKQ
+122 AGDPAKQ

-154 YASIIPGM
+154 YASIGPGM
-162 TPLAVRYVMEPGSTG
+162 TPLAARYLFEPGTTG

-209 IEKDGLLQDLQAQ
+209 IEKDGLLDSIRAQ
-222 AVEIEN
+222 SVEIEQ

-265 PEAKTKAEEER
+265 PEARTKAEEER

-298 TLLDTGGINIRTQ
+298 TLLDTGGINVRTQ
-311 VFRPTDIIREVVRD
+311 AFRPTDIIREVIRD
-325 FALVAEACSVE
+325 FALVAEACNVE
-336 LKVAPSSLAVKAD
+336 LRLVPSALVVEAD

-360 ISNAIRHSE
+360 VSNAIRHTE
-369 GGTVLIGCRRRGGM
+369 GGAVLVGCRRHDGQ
-383 VSIDVI
+383 VSIDIV
-389 DNGAGIA
+389 DNGAGIPL
-396 VADQTRVFSEFTR
+396 ADQKRVFTEFTR
-409 LDSVRMGTE
+409 LDSVRMG
-418 SSPGLGLGLSIV
+418 SSSAPGLGLGLSIV
-430 KRVADQLGL
+430 KRIADQLGL
-439 HVHLI
+439 SVHL
-444 SKPSKGSVFSIRG
+444 SSTPKSGSVFSIRG
-457 FQRAKLDEAPARSR
+457 FKMIAAQEV
-471 PRPTPAG
+471 PAG
-478 LVDGASLF
+478 RPDRPSQPGLVNGAALF
-486 VLDDDFDTLE
+486 VLDDDADTLE
-496 ATKLLLERWGCRVQ
+496 ATKLLLERWGCKVET
-510 ISQDWSDAMT
+510 SQDWADVADAS
-520 AEFDV
+520 FDV

-535 VSGIDVVKRLRAKD
+535 ISGIDVIKSLRDQD
-549 PNVAAVMI
+549 PTLAAVMI
-557 SGNTSKDLRLAAEQ
+557 SGNTSKELRTAAEE

-582 PAQLRSALLNSLTRS
+582 PAQLRSALLNTLTRS

>member
-1 MQGKQD
+1 
-7 QFTMLKLSPSL
+7 MLKLAPSL
-18 TQSDLR
+18 TQTDLR

-29 LRMLLQ
+29 LRMLLE

-43 HIFVAGLVAFVM
+43 HIFVAGLVVFVM
-55 ASSVPVWRAVFFFL
+55 AGSVPTWRGIFFFV
-69 LITSAIL
+69 LISAAIV
-76 FQMAIARRHAEDAWS
+76 FQMLLATRHAKDDWS
-91 DESFVS
+91 DAEFVS

-104 SAIVV
+104 SAIIV
-109 GCMWG
+109 GGMWG

-149 RLLTC
+149 RLQTC

-162 TPLAVRYVMEPGSTG
+162 TPLAVRYLFEPSSTA

-209 IEKDGLLQDLQAQ
+209 IEKDGLLKDLQAQ
-222 AVEIEN
+222 AVEIEQ

-265 PEAKTKAEEER
+265 PEAKSKAEEER

-298 TLLDTGGINIRTQ
+298 TLLDTGGINVRNQ
-311 VFRPTDIIREVVRD
+311 VFRPTDIIREVARD
-325 FALVAEACSVE
+325 FALVAEACNVK
-336 LKVAPSSLAVKAD
+336 LRVMSSTLGVRAD

-360 ISNAIRHSE
+360 ISNAIRHTE
-369 GGTVLIGCRRRGGM
+369 GGTVIIGCRRRGGQ
-383 VSIDVI
+383 VSIDVV

-396 VADQTRVFSEFTR
+396 VADQKRVFSEFTR
-409 LDSVRMGTE
+409 LDAVRMGSE
-418 SSPGLGLGLSIV
+418 SAPGLGLGLSIV
-430 KRVADQLGL
+430 KRVADRLGL
-439 HVHLI
+439 SVHLS
-444 SKPSKGSVFSIRG
+444 SKPNQGSVFSIRG
-457 FQRAKLDEAPARSR
+457 FERAEIEHDKKSERAK
-471 PRPTPAG
+471 PTMPG
-478 LVDGASLF
+478 LVTGASLF
-486 VLDDDFDTLE
+486 VLDDDADTLE
-496 ATKLLLERWGCRVQ
+496 ATKLLLERWGCNVQ
-510 ISQDWSDAMT
+510 VSQDWRTVLDAR
-520 AEFDV
+520 FDV
-525 LICDYELSVE
+525 LICDYELSVD
-535 VSGIDVVKRLRAKD
+535 VSGIDVMKTLRAKD

-557 SGNTSKDLRLAAEQ
+557 SGNTSKQLRSAADE

-582 PAQLRSALLNSLTRS
+582 PAQLRSALLNSLTQS